1 MTTSPK
7 LNVISYVEDERPGA
21 RANLAKF
28 FSGLGLSALSVVL
41 GVMYERDELSFTFI
55 SGLVASAFLLSLWF
69 LAMCLR
75 EDRLV
80 FSDLLFRVLLV
91 ALAVMIGII
100 FVLILGAEN
109 SLQALIGTAVVGLWG
124 SLMVWNVLTTWWP
137 NNRDVRNRGD

>member
-7 LNVISYVEDERPGA
+7 LNVISYVEDERPGV

-55 SGLVASAFLLSLWF
+55 SGLVASAFLLALWF

-100 FVLILGAEN
+100 FVLILGAED

>member
-7 LNVISYVEDERPGA
+7 LNVISYVEDERPGV

-28 FSGLGLSALSVVL
+28 FSGLSLSALSIVL

-55 SGLVASAFLLSLWF
+55 SGLVASAFLLALWF

-100 FVLILGAEN
+100 FVLILGAED
-109 SLQALIGTAVVGLWG
+109 SLKALIGTAVVGLWG